1 MILPVDRPGGIRK
14 GTFRY
19 PIEIGAT
26 EAGPF
31 VRLEAVVDTG
41 AAYSSVP
48 KAVLIQ
54 LGVVPRERRRFVVAD
69 GRVIE
74 RDIAIVAARLDGR
87 TQPTVCVFGDDGS
100 EVLLGAVTLEEFAL
114 GADPLNQRL
123 VPLPQLYLLRTG

>member
-1 MILPVDRPGGIRK
+1 MKPINGPGAIRT

-31 VRLEAVVDTG
+31 LRLEAIVDTG
-41 AAYSSVP
+41 AAYSWVP
-48 KAVLIQ
+48 RELLLR

-69 GRVIE
+69 GRIIE
-74 RDIAIVAARLDGR
+74 RDIGIVAARLDGR